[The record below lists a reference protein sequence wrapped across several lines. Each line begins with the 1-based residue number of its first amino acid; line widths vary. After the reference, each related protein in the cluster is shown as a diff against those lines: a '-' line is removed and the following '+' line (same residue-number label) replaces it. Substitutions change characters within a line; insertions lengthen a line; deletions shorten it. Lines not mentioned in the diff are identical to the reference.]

1 MQRVWK
7 KQLKPINGLI
17 KKFRNTYKFCNN
29 DINKFILLLK
39 KRVYPYEYTDSWERF
54 NKTTLPNKKVFYSE
68 LYFENIT
75 DETIYMIKR
84 YLRNLKLKIQVN
96 ILIYMLKVIHY
107 CLQVYLKILEILKY
121 INLILPIFY
130 LHQD

>member
-29 DINKFILLLK
+29 DINKLILLLK

-54 NKTTLPNKKVFYSE
+54 NKTTLPNKNVFYSE
-68 LYFENIT
+68 LYFETIT

-84 YLRNLKLKIQVN
+84 YLRNLK
-96 ILIYMLKVIHY
+96 
-107 CLQVYLKILEILKY
+107 
-121 INLILPIFY
+121 
-130 LHQD
+130 

>member
-54 NKTTLPNKKVFYSE
+54 NKTTLPNKKVFTVSY
-68 LYFENIT
+68 I
-75 DETIYMIKR
+75 
-84 YLRNLKLKIQVN
+84 
-96 ILIYMLKVIHY
+96 
-107 CLQVYLKILEILKY
+107 LKILLMKLYTWSKGI
-121 INLILPIFY
+121 
-130 LHQD
+130 